1 MRLRL
6 PFRRSPSGS
15 RAGVALIVT
24 IIMISVITF
33 LTVAFLALSGREKN
47 SVKTATNQT
56 TARLAADHAF
66 ERAKSDMLTGV
77 LAARDASRID
87 LLVSTNYINYGL
99 YFNGLPA
106 PTNVNYDLAGGDY
119 LQNLANLLYDPRP
132 PVFLTNRIGGSNE
145 FRYYLD
151 LNRNRRHDLTGLW
164 PELNTLG
171 NPITNPT
178 NSLLTNYVWR
188 IGDPEWIGVL
198 ERPNQPHSSSNKF
211 AYRIAYLAVPE
222 GKTLDV
228 NYIHNDAK
236 TAVNINGYFRNQGF
250 GGWEMN
256 YAAFLYDLNTNLW
269 DYTTYSTDPALA
281 STGTA
286 FDDAYAF
293 WRWRNGAGQSSVNFL
308 FGGVGANALSTDF
321 ADSYTAGPL
330 LTSALGFT
338 TDPDVANGTLG
349 LQWPGADQENHYF
362 SDQDFFDPVKTR
374 PGGVTFG
381 FPDRL
386 FNAGTSNSTYDATTY
401 YRMLAQLG
409 TASAPEDSSKLNLNY
424 VNVGGLAATN
434 FIRWTD
440 QAAIQSQLGATVNPA
455 LLFFTNAVDRLLR
468 EYSEEWLATDFSA
481 YTNTFRLDR
490 TFSLTN
496 IPVIISNQWVY
507 SPAVHRALQLA
518 ANIWETKLAT
528 NLPSVVFRPLFRGEA
543 AGTNVYIYD
552 FVAETTA
559 NNIAAN
565 TLNRPAVD
573 LMATNDPI
581 TAIGDGRV
589 LVYGA
594 PPVIGARKG
603 LPNFNEFA
611 SEMLVSVTRKLQV
624 RKAGK
629 TITQTNQVFGMEVQ
643 VPMGMEFWNSY
654 ATNFNQPVSIYVT
667 NVTSMTMTNDLNV
680 NFTKTFVVGAVT
692 NIGTTPA
699 NRWTAY
705 RAFDRRDPKSFVTM
719 MRTNVPFLPVT
730 QYVPNKGALGFYLT
744 NVSIWDD
751 SQQLVMPRWGVTIS
765 NRIHGMVL
773 DNAGRIIDYVVLGN
787 MAYVTNLTD
796 IIANSASL
804 TSAQFGD
811 AGVGGTPGAYKQLW
825 ATNQLG
831 VLLSGRVG
839 IIQQINISVGA
850 VPRTGKWN
858 SYGKFSPDAPAL
870 AAAQFNNFMYTAD
883 TNGVEAVPF
892 TPSFQFRV
900 PLSWQANDPLVHYLA
915 GDLYDTQASGI
926 VELIDPALQAFAAK
940 LPGLGAKN
948 SRYQPWPID
957 GGSTLP
963 DAYAVDLK
971 DPQVRASDDWQ
982 FPTNVL
988 PTIGWL
994 GRVHRGTPWQTV
1006 YLKASDLGWTNPA
1019 AKFSTTGGWLSD
1031 LTDRGPAK
1039 RWAQWAGNRSLLET
1053 FYYRPV
1059 MDRVLFDVFTAAVND
1074 NSTRGRLNIN
1084 QTNLAAWSAVF
1095 SGVVALTNTSD
1106 LAPIFDSYVINPA
1119 GVYDPLDATT
1129 WSPLVRLYNG
1139 INTLRAN
1146 PYYFPTRS
1154 FQKLGDILS
1163 VPELSDGS
1171 PFLNRASVN
1180 ARNRSLTDAAY
1191 EWLPQQTLSL
1201 LQLEDAPRFSVYAY
1215 GQALQPAPDSILV
1228 GGNFAGLCTNYAIT
1242 AEVALRAVVRVEGSA
1257 DPTQTNTFLP
1267 FSRRYPPRVVVE
1279 SFNYLPP
1286 E

>member
-6 PFRRSPSGS
+6 TFRRSPSAS
-15 RAGVALIVT
+15 RSGVALIVT

-77 LAARDASRID
+77 LATHDAAAID
-87 LLVSTNYINYGL
+87 LLVSTNYINYQG
-99 YFNGLPA
+99 FFPGA
-106 PTNVNYDLAGGDY
+106 VDGTTNVNPDY
-119 LQNLANLLYDPRP
+119 LATGGALSSAQYQQSLANLLYDPRP

-151 LNRNRRHDLTGLW
+151 LNRNQRHDLTGLW

-198 ERPNQPHSSSNKF
+198 ERPNQPHSSSNRF
-211 AYRIAYLAVPE
+211 IYRIAYISVPE

-228 NYIHNDAK
+228 NYIHNQSMTRSLGPQD
-236 TAVNINGYFRNQGF
+236 GFFRNQGVAP
-250 GGWEMN
+250 WEIN
-256 YAAFLYDLNTNLW
+256 LAGFFADLNTNFWVNPTNQYLQP
-269 DYTTYSTDPALA
+269 YGFGN
-281 STGTA
+281 TGVA
-286 FDDAYAF
+286 FDDARSFLNYRYAG
-293 WRWRNGAGQSSVNFL
+293 NYNSLDSGYPALLNNQVDEYSDGAWLTSPNFL
-308 FGGVGANALSTDF
+308 PVDNDITVAW
-321 ADSYTAGPL
+321 AGSDNP
-330 LTSALGFT
+330 
-338 TDPDVANGTLG
+338 
-349 LQWPGADQENHYF
+349 NHYF
-362 SDQDFFDPVKTR
+362 SVQEFFDPNKTSAAF
-374 PGGVTFG
+374 VN
-381 FPDRL
+381 RL
-386 FNAGTSNSTYDATTY
+386 NTASTNLSSYDASTY

-424 VNVGGLAATN
+424 INVGGFAATN
-434 FIRWTD
+434 FVLWTD
-440 QAAIQSQLGATVNPA
+440 KNAIQAQLGATVDPA

-468 EYSEEWLATDFSA
+468 EYSEEWLATDYSA
-481 YTNTFRLDR
+481 YTNTFRMDR

-528 NLPSVVFRPLFRGEA
+528 NFPSVVFRPLFRGDA

-552 FVAETTA
+552 FVPETTA
-559 NNIAAN
+559 NNIAAQ
-565 TLNRPAVD
+565 TLSRPAVD

-581 TAIGDGRV
+581 TAIADGRV

-643 VPMGMEFWNSY
+643 VPMGVEFWNSY
-654 ATNFNQPVSIYVT
+654 ATNFNQPVSIFVT
-667 NVTSMTMTNDLNV
+667 NVTSMTMTNDLGV

-699 NRWTAY
+699 NRWPAY

-719 MRTNVPFLPVT
+719 MRSNVPFLPQI
-730 QYVPNKGALGFYLT
+730 QYVPNRGALGFFAT
-744 NVSIWDD
+744 NISIWDD

-773 DNAGRIIDYVVLGN
+773 DNTGRIIDYVVLGN

-796 IIANSASL
+796 IIADSAGL
-804 TSAQFGD
+804 TGAQFGD
-811 AGVGGTPGAYKQLW
+811 GGVGSGTPGAYKQLW

-831 VLLSGRVG
+831 VLLSGRIGV
-839 IIQQINISVGA
+839 IQQINISVGA

-926 VELIDPALQAFAAK
+926 VTLIDPALQTFSAELK
-940 LPGLGAKN
+940 GLGFKN

-994 GRVHRGTPWQTV
+994 GRIHRGTPWQTV

-1074 NSTRGRLNIN
+1074 NATRGRLNIN

-1095 SGVVALTNTSD
+1095 SGVVALTNTSE
-1106 LAPIFDSYVINPA
+1106 LAPIFNSFVINPA

-1171 PFLNRASVN
+1171 PFLNRATVN

-1191 EWLPQQTLSL
+1191 EWLPQQTMSL

-1228 GGNFAGLCTNYAIT
+1228 GGSFAGLCTNYAIT
-1242 AEVALRAVVRVEGSA
+1242 AEVALRAVVRVEGSS

-1279 SFNYLPP
+1279 SYNYLPP